1 MFDFFPKTTVREVL
15 RKFLIY
21 FPVGL
26 LAVLVV
32 FSMIARLEYQKV
44 ALLVANQDRIHLRQV
59 QFVIG
64 HDLEMLASDLMNLAG
79 SGSLLDYLESPS
91 EPRRNTL
98 NNHLRLF
105 AEDDKKY
112 DQVRFLDGNVLV
124 AEKATEKN
132 PQNTQ
137 DMYSVPATMSLDKGD
152 ILVSLLDFN
161 SDRAEIE
168 INPRM
173 CVATPV
179 LDGSGQKRGMILITY
194 RARHLLAGLSRVF
207 PERDENRSAVAG
219 IDGSWLKTDRSAQK
233 LTLASER
240 PELSYIWVLRQYA
253 HLFWVFPLG
262 LVALAAGTFH
272 ISVIRAKKERS
283 DRAVNLLST
292 AIEQSPSAAV
302 ITDVDGRIQYANPKF
317 LAMSGYERA
326 EILGENP
333 RVFQSGETPP
343 QVYKDLWQ
351 TILGGEVWSG
361 EFLNRRKDNS
371 HYVVSAKISPILQKP
386 GVISG
391 FLAIQEDITETRRL
405 QRQLEHLATTD
416 GLTGSYNRS
425 HFLNLFGQE
434 LRRADRYSQPFCL
447 LVFDLDHFKSVND
460 NYGHQAGDQVL
471 AAFAGIISSALRD
484 SDLFGR
490 LGGEEFGVVL
500 VQTDHD
506 GASLLAERLRI
517 AIEKMRVTC
526 GGTAIQVTVSIGGT
540 QWQSSDRQIEPVLN
554 RADNALYE
562 AKRHGRNRVCFSF
575 ATDSTVRN

>member
-1 MFDFFPKTTVREVL
+1 M
-15 RKFLIY
+15 IY

-137 DMYSVPATMSLDKGD
+137 NMYSVPATMSLDKGD

-168 INPRM
+168 NNPRM

-179 LDGSGQKRGMILITY
+179 FDGSGQKRGMILITY

-562 AKRHGRNRVCFSF
+562 AKRNGRNRVCFSF